1 MMERYC
7 KVLKEGWR
15 YTTAPVQQEPFD
27 TYHLTKT
34 GARADAHAMSYDDS
48 GWQEVSVPHDL
59 TASAPLDARNLDYN
73 GYISR
78 KNVWLRRAFLVDE
91 ALRGKRILL
100 RFPGVTGVSTF
111 CVNGCLM
118 AVNHSSFCG
127 VELDISDVVRF
138 GRTVNVVSIYSD
150 NQHPEGWW
158 YQGTGLYRP
167 VELVGLE
174 EISFVDDSLRT
185 KTEQHGE
192 HWQLS
197 GSAELNSRRE
207 SRGDL
212 SVRIRL
218 TGPEGE
224 VAAETTVPAAENR
237 FRFRMDV
244 EAPLL
249 WDIGKGNLYR
259 CTFSLYEDG
268 SLLDQME
275 RKIGFRTI
283 CFDPEKGFFLNGNHR
298 DIRGMCY
305 HEDEGNLGLNIG
317 KETYRRRIENLLAM
331 GGNAYRCSH
340 NPPATE
346 LLDLCDAYGVLVMD
360 ETRRFDT
367 GAIAMEELS
376 WMVRRDRNHPS
387 VILWSVGNEEPWQ
400 ADDRGYRIAKTMR
413 DRIHQLDGTRPV
425 TMAMHFGI
433 QPVSAALATDV
444 VGVNYNHPDYDLF
457 RERFPDKPFVASEIL
472 NLADSVYENGNP
484 YSGTDGAVATLDAIA
499 QCPWISGS
507 FGWAGQEYRG
517 DHRNLAFFTDCCP
530 ISCTGTRKDGFY
542 HYQARWTD
550 APMVHLCGHWNH
562 TPGSTVSVK
571 AFSNAEEVCVYLNG
585 EQVGRAAVNAR
596 QEACFEVSFAPGE
609 LKAVALRG
617 GKAVAEH
624 VLLTCGK
631 PIALRLRPLRT
642 ELNADGLS
650 TLSIEVAAVD
660 ASGIV
665 TPTGS
670 FFFAADVEGPAEILC
685 CDNADPYCSAFPE
698 ANTSVLYHGYGKIV
712 LRSGLEAGTVRI
724 RVTSP
729 ELEEAC
735 CVITLRP
742 AENRLLAKVESLF
755 VNDWFVTHTWQE
767 EPDIYAYTEDIHY
780 TTWQKYAEA
789 AFMPGYKRHFRDRKG
804 YVIYCM
810 EPNMP
815 TVSTGQVP
823 ALVFDGIVGS
833 AKILVSTRDYNNV
846 VLRQFYQEK
855 TDSSHASVRIELPGV
870 QTGERMIIKLVIRG
884 TEPAAGLQGAV
895 YFEV

>member
-1 MMERYC
+1 MERYH
-7 KVLKEGWR
+7 KLLKDGWR
-15 YTTAPVQQEPFD
+15 YTTAPLRQEAFD
-27 TYHLTKT
+27 AYHLTKS
-34 GARADAHAMSYDDS
+34 GARADAHALSFDDS
-48 GWQEVSVPHDL
+48 GWQETTVPHDL
-59 TASAPLDARNLDYN
+59 TAAAPLDARNVDFN
-73 GYISR
+73 GYIAR
-78 KNVWLRRAFLVDE
+78 TNVWLRRAFLVDE

-127 VELDISDVVRF
+127 VELDVSDVVRF

-167 VELVGLE
+167 VELAGLE

-192 HWQLS
+192 HWWLS
-197 GSAELNSRRE
+197 GSAELCSRRE
-207 SRGDL
+207 RRGTL
-212 SVRIRL
+212 SVQIRL
-218 TGPEGE
+218 TDPEGE
-224 VAAETTVPAAENR
+224 IAAETTVPAAENQ
-237 FRFRMDV
+237 FQFCMDV
-244 EAPLL
+244 ENPLL
-249 WDIGKGNLYR
+249 WDIGKGNLYC

-283 CFDPEKGFFLNGNHR
+283 YFDSEKGFFLNGNHR

-317 KETYRRRIENLLAM
+317 KETYRRRVENLLAM

-340 NPPATE
+340 NPPAPE

-425 TMAMHFGI
+425 TMAMNFGFR
-433 QPVSAALATDV
+433 PVCAAAATDV
-444 VGVNYNHPDYDLF
+444 VGINYNHPDYDKIRTL
-457 RERFPDKPFVASEIL
+457 FPDKPFIASEIL

-499 QCPWISGS
+499 QRPWISGS

-530 ISCTGTRKDGFY
+530 VSCTGTRKDGFY

-562 TPGSTVSVK
+562 TPGCTASVK
-571 AFSNAEEVCVYLNG
+571 VFSNAEEVCVYLNG
-585 EQVGRAAVNAR
+585 EQVGRAAVNVR
-596 QEACFEVSFAPGE
+596 QEAHFEIPFAPGT
-609 LKAVALRG
+609 LKAVALRE

-631 PIALRLRPLRT
+631 PVALRLRPLQT
-642 ELNADGLS
+642 EMDADGLS
-650 TLSIEVAAVD
+650 TVSIEVAAVD

-670 FFFAADVEGPAEILC
+670 FFFAADVEGPVEILC

-712 LRSGLEAGTVRI
+712 LRSGLEAGTVHI

-735 CVITLRP
+735 CAIALHP
-742 AENRLLAKVESLF
+742 AENRLLPRVESLF

-780 TTWQKYAEA
+780 TTWRKFVEP
-789 AFMPGYKRHFRDRKG
+789 AFTVACDRPFCDRSG

-815 TVSTGQVP
+815 TVSLDRVP
-823 ALVFDGIVGS
+823 TLVFDGIVGP
-833 AKILVSTRDYNNV
+833 AKILVSTRDYNNAV
-846 VLRQFYQEK
+846 VQQFYVEK
-855 TDSSHASVRIELPGV
+855 TESGLDPLRVELPGIHS
-870 QTGERMIIKLVIRG
+870 GDRMIIKLVIRG
-884 TEPAAGLQGAV
+884 TEPEAGIQGAV